1 MRKIITTLLCPLML
15 LCGDAYGFS
24 QKFDVRTKSNIT
36 AKQLDVKLK
45 NKLKGCGQ
53 YFIEAQNK
61 YGINAEFLAAIAIHE
76 SGNGKS
82 LLARRKNNFFGLMG
96 KRGALSFS
104 SPKECIEC
112 VAKNLTKKN
121 GNYYGKGRYT
131 ISSIG
136 RKYASDRKWS
146 TRIVATMKTIR

>member
-1 MRKIITTLLCPLML
+1 MRKIITTLLCSLML

-24 QKFDVRTKSNIT
+24 QSFDVRKKSNIT
-36 AKQLDVKLK
+36 ANQLDAKLK

-76 SGNGKS
+76 SGNGS
-82 LLARRKNNFFGLMG
+82 SAAARRKNNFFGLMG
-96 KRGALSFS
+96 KRGQLSFDT
-104 SPKECIEC
+104 PEECIMT
-112 VAKNLTKKN
+112 AANNLTKSN
-121 GNYYGKGRYT
+121 GYYFGRGRYT

-136 RKYASDRKWS
+136 KRYASDKKWS
-146 TRIVATMKTIR
+146 SRIVMTMKGIR

>member
-1 MRKIITTLLCPLML
+1 MP

-24 QKFDVRTKSNIT
+24 QSFDVRKKSNIT
-36 AKQLDVKLK
+36 ANQLDAKLK

-53 YFIEAQNK
+53 YFIQAQNK

-82 LLARRKNNFFGLMG
+82 AIARRKNNFFGLMG
-96 KRGALSFS
+96 KNGALTFS
-104 SPKECIEC
+104 SPKDCIDC

-121 GNYYGKGRYT
+121 GYYYGKGRYT

-146 TRIVATMKTIR
+146 SRIVATMKTIR